1 MTGQQKS
8 TKSTQKGTRTPIE
21 KWRAKKNRKDQKNSI
36 YDVQKRKRDLPLVIL
51 GPPNDCSMITFRPM
65 QDTSANQDVTT
76 GASKSKQTFRPKR
89 NTDSVCKHVN
99 AIEDARAGLVGELDF
114 LVGTA
119 SQNRASGLSGSATEG
134 TRRRRRDVM
143 HGRNVRVLRDGE

>member
-1 MTGQQKS
+1 MQVSSEKVRILLS
-8 TKSTQKGTRTPIE
+8 RKCEPNRTE
-21 KWRAKKNRKDQKNSI
+21 KQYVQRAE
-36 YDVQKRKRDLPLVIL
+36 RKRDLPLVIL

-76 GASKSKQTFRPKR
+76 GATKSKRTFRPKR

-99 AIEDARAGLVGELDF
+99 AIEDARASLVGELDF

-119 SQNRASGLSGSATEG
+119 SQYRASSLSGSATES